1 MALSER
7 LAIIIT
13 ANGAAAVS
21 EFKKV
26 EASATRDLGK
36 ADTAAAKFK
45 ANWTRIAAGMAVV
58 GAAVAAGLR
67 VAVDE
72 AAEAAVVG
80 RQTDAVIKSTGGSAN
95 VTKAHLEDL
104 AGALSKVAAVDDEV
118 IQSAGNVM
126 LTFKA
131 VRNEVGEGNDIFDRA
146 IESALDMSAA
156 LGTDL
161 QAASLQLG
169 KALANPVQGLTA
181 LRRAGVDFTAQQQ
194 DQIRTM
200 VAMGD
205 TLGAQRVIMDEVES
219 QFAGS
224 SEAAATGF
232 ARLEVAWGNLM
243 EKLGTPVNNWF
254 EQFARDIEDPMA
266 KIEEW
271 TRLSLAGSIWETFNP
286 PDTLDGIGT
295 IVGEL
300 ADVSSASEAAA
311 GSVDDVSS
319 AVEDLTEAIDI
330 YLSGT
335 FDLPE
340 AQRELG
346 ESFAT
351 LSEAM
356 TAGESNWNEQA
367 EAMQGVVEQTAEVIS
382 IMSEQGASQQAVD
395 DKMRSSIQVLRQMR
409 DTGVITGDQFVTL
422 RDQILAIPHG
432 TETRVKTPGA
442 REAQDNMRTLKADI
456 ERVPGRKGVQVELS
470 GGERAIL
477 EARSFKAQLDAIPRT
492 VTVQAKFFGAALPKY
507 AGGTE
512 SAARGLALVGE
523 RGPELVAF
531 AGGERVWSA
540 GESRRMMSGGSAVA
554 VGGTTGPSIVVNVHG
569 KATAADGQE
578 VVDALKRWSKSNGPV
593 PVKVS
598 A

>member
-13 ANGAAAVS
+13 ANGSAAVS
-21 EFKKV
+21 EFKKI
-26 EASATRDLGK
+26 EASASRDLGK
-36 ADTAAAKFK
+36 ADTAAQKFK

-67 VAVDE
+67 TAMDE

-356 TAGESNWNEQA
+356 TSGESNWNEQA

-409 DTGVITGDQFVTL
+409 DAGVITGDQFVTL

-432 TETRVKTPGA
+432 TETRVQTPGA
-442 REAQDNMRTLKADI
+442 REAQSNMRTLKADI
-456 ERVPGRKGVQVELS
+456 ERVPGRKGVLVELS

-492 VTVQAKFFGAALPKY
+492 VTVQAKFFGAAIPKY

-531 AGGERVWSA
+531 AGGERVWPA
-540 GESRRMMSGGSAVA
+540 GETGRLMSGGATV
-554 VGGTTGPSIVVNVHG
+554 GPSITVNLHG

>member
-26 EASATRDLGK
+26 ERSATRDLGK
-36 ADTAAAKFK
+36 ADTAASKFK

-80 RQTDAVIKSTGGSAN
+80 RQTDAVIRSTGGSAN
-95 VTKAHLEDL
+95 VTKEHLEDL
-104 AGALSKVAAVDDEV
+104 AGSLSKVAAVDDEV
-118 IQSAGNVM
+118 IQSAGNVL

-146 IESALDMSAA
+146 VESALDMSAA
-156 LGTDL
+156 LGGDL
-161 QAASLQLG
+161 QSATLQLG

-194 DQIRTM
+194 QQIRTM

-205 TLGAQRVIMDEVES
+205 VLGAQRLIMEEVES
-219 QFAGS
+219 QFDGS
-224 SEAAATGF
+224 SEAAATGVD
-232 ARLEVAWGNLM
+232 RIGVAWGNLL
-243 EKLGTPVNNWF
+243 EKIGGPFNAWADWF
-254 EQFARDIEDPMA
+254 ATGIEDPF
-266 KIEEW
+266 KRLEEYASSG
-271 TRLSLAGSIWETFNP
+271 LIPSIWQQLNP
-286 PDTLDGIGT
+286 PDNIEGIGE

-300 ADVSSASEAAA
+300 SDIDTAAEVAA
-311 GSVDDVSS
+311 GAVDDVSTS
-319 AVEDLTEAIDI
+319 VEDLTEAIDA
-330 YLSGT
+330 YLSGQ

-351 LSEAM
+351 LNEAM
-356 TAGESNWNEQA
+356 TSGEANWNEQA
-367 EAMQGVVEQTAEVIS
+367 EAMQGVVEQTAAVIS

-395 DKMRSSIQVLRQMR
+395 DKMRSSIQTLRQMR
-409 DTGVITGDQFVTL
+409 DAGVITGDQFVTL

-432 TETRVKTPGA
+432 TETRVQTPGA
-442 REAQDNMRTLKADI
+442 REAQRDMRILKRDI
-456 ERVPGRKGVQVELS
+456 ELVPGHKGVAVELS

-507 AGGTE
+507 ASGTE
-512 SAARGLALVGE
+512 SAAPGLALVGE
-523 RGPELVAF
+523 EGPELVAF
-531 AGGERVWSA
+531 GGGERVLSA
-540 GESRRMMSGGSAVA
+540 SRTAALGGRSLAGVG
-554 VGGTTGPSIVVNVHG
+554 GGTTIVVHVHG
-569 KATAADGQE
+569 TATPSDGQA
-578 VVDALKRWSKSNGPV
+578 VVDAIKRYEQRNGR
-593 PVKVS
+593 
-598 A
+598 AWRN